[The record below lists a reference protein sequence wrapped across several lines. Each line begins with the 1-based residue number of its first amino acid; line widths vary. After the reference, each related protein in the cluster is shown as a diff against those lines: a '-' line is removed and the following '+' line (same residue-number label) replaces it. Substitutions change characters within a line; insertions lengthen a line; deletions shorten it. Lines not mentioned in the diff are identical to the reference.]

1 MHNNPKYQN
10 AIALMNA
17 RQWQQAEFELGHL
30 MLLNPQQPA
39 LYAALSECAY
49 YRRQMRQAVAFRDK
63 AYACLGEMPSFH
75 DVLYVSKLFHF
86 TGETAQALGILE
98 STVLRQAIDD
108 RQRLDLAIYYLSLD
122 AVAEALAAF
131 RAVPATQF
139 NDYDR
144 TMHAMAVLYS
154 GNVDSARELF
164 LEALRIN
171 PANAGA
177 AHRLS
182 MLDVAEGRS
191 ARIAHC
197 RAALNNTGPMQ
208 QALLQFALFNE
219 LDAAG
224 DTQAAFEALT
234 AANAVRKRT
243 SGHDSQHETRLAEAF
258 VSQLATLDFSGSEV
272 IAPKSD
278 HPAPVFILGLPR
290 TGTTLLEKLIAD
302 RNDLAPVGEHM
313 TFRKGIER
321 QTGQVLGSLYE
332 LAESGPLS
340 GLDPAVLGTF
350 YRGNSEWRAAGHAFY
365 TDKEPTNYMFCG
377 FLAKALPDCRILH
390 IRRNPMDACF
400 SMYKQYFAPGS
411 FECSY
416 DLDDL
421 AAHYL
426 NYERVMAFWRQT
438 LGQRMHEIRY
448 EELVADPDR
457 VIADALAYCQFGKA
471 LDAAAGYRT
480 STLSAAQVQKPVN
493 RSGINAWAKYA
504 EYLQPLRARLDGPYT
519 AYMQA
524 IAGAEIL

>member
-1 MHNNPKYQN
+1 MQNNPRYRN

-30 MLLNPQQPA
+30 MLLDPQQPA

-63 AYACLGEMPSFH
+63 ACACLGETPSVH
-75 DVLYVSKLFHF
+75 DRLYVSKLFHF
-86 TGETAQALGILE
+86 TGDTAKALGLLE
-98 STVLRQAIDD
+98 SLAADPALDD
-108 RQRLDLAIYYLSLD
+108 RQRLDLANHYLTLD
-122 AVAEALAAF
+122 AVAEALDAF
-131 RAVPATQF
+131 RAVPAMQF
-139 NDYDR
+139 TDYDR

-191 ARIAHC
+191 ARIAHS
-197 RAALNNTGPMQ
+197 RAALPDTGPMQ

-224 DTQAAFEALT
+224 DTQAAFEALA
-234 AANAVRKRT
+234 AANAARKRMG
-243 SGHDSQHETRLAEAF
+243 GHDSRLETRLAEAY
-258 VSQLATLDFSGSEV
+258 VSQLAAVDFSGNGE
-272 IAPKSD
+272 IAPATGRPS
-278 HPAPVFILGLPR
+278 PVFILGLPR

-302 RNDLAPVGEHM
+302 RNDLAAVGEHM
-313 TFRKGIER
+313 TFRKGIEL

-332 LAESGPLS
+332 LAENGPLS
-340 GLDPAVLGTF
+340 DIDPAVLGTF
-350 YRGNSEWRAAGHAFY
+350 YREKSEWRALGHAFY

-416 DLDDL
+416 GLDDL

-426 NYERVMAFWRQT
+426 NYERVMAFWRQA
-438 LGQRMHEIRY
+438 LGRRMHEIRY

-457 VIADALAYCQFGKA
+457 VIAEALAYCRFGKA

-504 EYLQPLRARLDGPYT
+504 GNLQALRAALDGPYT

-524 IAGAEIL
+524 TAGAEML